1 LAPGF
6 QLEMVKIKILNKSL
20 KSVTGTKTKLI
31 IDETKET
38 KQKNQII
45 IEDLCL
51 QLKDIVQDCK
61 R

>member
-20 KSVTGTKTKLI
+20 KSVTGTKPKLL

-38 KQKNQII
+38 EQKNQII

-51 QLKDIVQDCK
+51 QLKDIGQDCK

>member
-1 LAPGF
+1 MAPGF

>member
-1 LAPGF
+1 
-6 QLEMVKIKILNKSL
+6 M
-20 KSVTGTKTKLI
+20 TGTKPKLI

-51 QLKDIVQDCK
+51 QPKDIAQDCK